1 MVRHRFHVV
10 FALGKFNEGVKWVR
24 DLNEACRKVGCV
36 EGKLWALGFGK
47 VNECVI
53 EYDYPDIATM
63 DADAD
68 RFQSA
73 VETMAV
79 FRRGME
85 VGAVEHW
92 PWDELLQEAPTLA

>member
-10 FALGKFNEGVKWVR
+10 FALGKFNDGVKWVR
-24 DLNEACRKVGCV
+24 DLNEASRKVGCV
-36 EGKLWALGFGK
+36 EGKLWAMGFGK

-53 EYDYPDIATM
+53 EYDYPDMATM
-63 DADAD
+63 DADVD

-73 VETMAV
+73 TETMAV
-79 FRRGME
+79 FRRGLE
-85 VGAVEHW
+85 VGATEHW